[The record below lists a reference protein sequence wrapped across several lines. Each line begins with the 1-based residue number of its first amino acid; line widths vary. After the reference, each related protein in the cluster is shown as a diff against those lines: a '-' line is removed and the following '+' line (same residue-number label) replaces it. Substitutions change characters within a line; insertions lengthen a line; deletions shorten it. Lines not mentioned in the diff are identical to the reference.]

1 MPKALSA
8 TIPEPLEARARA
20 IARQENRSLSNVVE
34 NALGVFTALPKD
46 LRDQLVAR
54 LATGGPNDA
63 SLRDASRALMF
74 ALARRRYTDAREVIV
89 TSLGEASAR
98 LDPTTADAD
107 DLRLVDEPHE
117 T

>member
-8 TIPEPLEARARA
+8 TIPELLEARARA

-54 LATGGPNDA
+54 LATGGPDDA
-63 SLRDASRALMF
+63 ALRDASRALMF
-74 ALARRRYTDAREVIV
+74 ALARQRFTAARDSIV
-89 TSLGEASAR
+89 AALGKEPEK
-98 LDPTTADAD
+98 LDPAMMNIDN
-107 DLRLVDEPHE
+107 LRLTEEPQRP
-117 T
+117 